1 MFDELISE
9 ALKQDFS
16 GWDFSWLD
24 GRWQENDPTWDY
36 SQLVK
41 EKIVGIDSLLDMD
54 TGGGEFMASLGKL
67 PPNTSATESYP
78 PNIIVAR
85 QRLEPLGVNVVT
97 PENDKTLP
105 FPDNS
110 FDLIINRHG
119 AFWSPEIYRILKPGG
134 TFITQQVGESNL
146 IQINQSLQDEVKLEY
161 GDWTLKRAINE
172 LENAGLQITRQ
183 QEEFPDSIFYDIGA
197 VVFYL
202 KVIQWQIEDFT
213 VDKYRQRL
221 LSLHNQIQ
229 KDGQF
234 AGKSHRFYVE
244 ARK

>member
-1 MFDELISE
+1 M
-9 ALKQDFS
+9 
-16 GWDFSWLD
+16 
-24 GRWQENDPTWDY
+24 
-36 SQLVK
+36 
-41 EKIVGIDSLLDMD
+41 
-54 TGGGEFMASLGKL
+54 
-67 PPNTSATESYP
+67 
-78 PNIIVAR
+78 
-85 QRLEPLGVNVVT
+85 
-97 PENDKTLP
+97 
-105 FPDNS
+105 
-110 FDLIINRHG
+110 
-119 AFWSPEIYRILKPGG
+119 
-134 TFITQQVGESNL
+134 
-146 IQINQSLQDEVKLEY
+146 QDEVKLEY

-172 LENAGLQITRQ
+172 LKDAGLQIIRQ

-244 ARK
+244 ACK